1 MTFFVYLILLL
12 ILTILSNNYL
22 IKKNMLSSFTGDNH
36 QKFASKQK
44 IPLTGGIF
52 LFVNFAI
59 LFSNQYLSLLLFCL
73 LILILGI
80 LSDLKYIF
88 SAFIRF
94 FFQIII
100 ILSFIIF
107 NDIQIFDTRIFFI
120 DKILENEIYN
130 YLFVTFCILIVV
142 NGSNFIDGLNTL
154 NIGYYLL
161 IILII
166 FKLTYENEIIVNDI
180 YFEHVI
186 SILFCVFVLNL
197 FNQLYLGDSGS
208 YLLGFIFSILLITIY
223 NWNNHISPFFI
234 ILLLW
239 YPCYE
244 TLFSIIRKNILKKS
258 PMSPDANHLHQ
269 LVFYLIKKRFKMDI
283 YLTNLLS
290 ANIINIY
297 NLIIFIICSN
307 FISNSQI
314 QIFFILLYL
323 IIYTFIYFKIFIF
336 RYFKK

>member
-12 ILTILSNNYL
+12 ILTILLNNYL

-107 NDIQIFDTRIFFI
+107 NDIQIFLIQEFF
-120 DKILENEIYN
+120 L
-130 YLFVTFCILIVV
+130 
-142 NGSNFIDGLNTL
+142 
-154 NIGYYLL
+154 
-161 IILII
+161 
-166 FKLTYENEIIVNDI
+166 
-180 YFEHVI
+180 
-186 SILFCVFVLNL
+186 
-197 FNQLYLGDSGS
+197 
-208 YLLGFIFSILLITIY
+208 
-223 NWNNHISPFFI
+223 
-234 ILLLW
+234 
-239 YPCYE
+239 
-244 TLFSIIRKNILKKS
+244 
-258 PMSPDANHLHQ
+258 
-269 LVFYLIKKRFKMDI
+269 
-283 YLTNLLS
+283 
-290 ANIINIY
+290 
-297 NLIIFIICSN
+297 
-307 FISNSQI
+307 
-314 QIFFILLYL
+314 
-323 IIYTFIYFKIFIF
+323 
-336 RYFKK
+336 